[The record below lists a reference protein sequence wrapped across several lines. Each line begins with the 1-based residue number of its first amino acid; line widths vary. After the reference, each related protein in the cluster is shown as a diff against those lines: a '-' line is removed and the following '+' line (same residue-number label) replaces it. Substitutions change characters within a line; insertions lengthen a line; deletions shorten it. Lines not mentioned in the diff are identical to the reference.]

1 MVTAAPRVLFTPLA
15 PSPRVLRTCA
25 LFGVPLDR
33 APTTPIH
40 PDHPDH
46 RVPLAAEPPVPAA
59 LVAAIARTL
68 DDDLAPFRVCLL
80 QGPSGSGKS
89 SILAALARR
98 VRARGDHVRA
108 LAPPAAHAATLPGAR
123 ALALRPNR
131 ALVDQVDAPL
141 KVALDILAAIGIAEP
156 ALLVLPPHAVSEGQR
171 HRAHLARALALAARL
186 AIRRRTVV
194 TLLVDEFA
202 SPLDPD
208 WAAAIARGVPRA
220 MLRLERFLS
229 TPRAPARANPRS
241 GPRAN
246 PRSCPRSTPR
256 PAIRVVL
263 ATSRPALYVPGAMRV
278 ALPDPLAPRT

>member
-1 MVTAAPRVLFTPLA
+1 MVTAAPRILLSPLA
-15 PSPRVLRTCA
+15 PTPRVLRTCA

-33 APTTPIH
+33 APATHNH
-40 PDHPDH
+40 PDNPDP
-46 RVPLAAEPPVPAA
+46 RLPLAAEPPVPAA
-59 LVAAIARTL
+59 LVAAIARVI

-108 LAPPAAHAATLPGAR
+108 LAPPAAHPAKLPGAR

-141 KVALDILAAIGIAEP
+141 KVALDLLAAIGIAEP
-156 ALLVLPPHAVSEGQR
+156 ALLVLPPNAVSEGQR

-186 AIRRRTVV
+186 ALRRRAVV

-208 WAAAIARGVPRA
+208 WAAAMARGVPRA
-220 MLRLERFLS
+220 MLRLERFLG
-229 TPRAPARANPRS
+229 TPRNAGEAR
-241 GPRAN
+241 RAHHT
-246 PRSCPRSTPR
+246 RRSTPAR
-256 PAIRVVL
+256 PITRPGVRVVL